1 MDLQSTLE
9 DNLVKLRPLS
19 DADFESLYEVAKD
32 PLIWEQHPEKNRYE
46 SATFKN
52 FFKEAIESKG
62 ALLISDKT
70 KNLVIGSSRF
80 KKIEGAD
87 NALEI
92 GWTFLSRDYW
102 GGHHNKAVKKLMLDY
117 AFRFVDDVIFY
128 IGKDNI
134 RSQKAVEKMG
144 GIKIT
149 ELKYQCL
156 LNKDRNNFT
165 FLINKNRWET
175 ND

>member
-62 ALLISDKT
+62 ALLISDKSR
-70 KNLVIGSSRF
+70 NLVIGSSGL
-80 KKIEGAD
+80 KK
-87 NALEI
+87 
-92 GWTFLSRDYW
+92 
-102 GGHHNKAVKKLMLDY
+102 
-117 AFRFVDDVIFY
+117 
-128 IGKDNI
+128 
-134 RSQKAVEKMG
+134 
-144 GIKIT
+144 
-149 ELKYQCL
+149 
-156 LNKDRNNFT
+156 
-165 FLINKNRWET
+165 
-175 ND
+175 